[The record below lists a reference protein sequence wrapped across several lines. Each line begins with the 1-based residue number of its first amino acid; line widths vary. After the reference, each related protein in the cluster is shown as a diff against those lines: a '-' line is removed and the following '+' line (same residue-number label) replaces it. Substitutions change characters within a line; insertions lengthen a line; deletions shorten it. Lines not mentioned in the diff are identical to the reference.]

1 MSHPVHPRLPRGEAF
16 RFTPFITDESS
27 VTEWVTPGLPRM
39 LPVVQDDSL
48 CMPIITWN
56 SLNPPPPPP
65 PPPQTIFPHPQAQ
78 IQDPSQTLEKSSD
91 RPRNLLKCLYKCLFR
106 VMHTV
111 VVAI

>member
-16 RFTPFITDESS
+16 RFTPFITDECS

-56 SLNPPPPPP
+56 SLTPPPPTPNNISPP
-65 PPPQTIFPHPQAQ
+65 TG
-78 IQDPSQTLEKSSD
+78 SD
-91 RPRNLLKCLYKCLFR
+91 SRPLSN
-106 VMHTV
+106 T
-111 VVAI
+111 

>member
-1 MSHPVHPRLPRGEAF
+1 MSLPVHPRLPRGESF
-16 RFTPFITDESS
+16 RFTPFITDECS
-27 VTEWVTPGLPRM
+27 VMEWVTPGLPRM

-56 SLNPPPPPP
+56 SLYPPPPPNSISP
-65 PPPQTIFPHPQAQ
+65 PTGS
-78 IQDPSQTLEKSSD
+78 DSRPSQTLEKSSD
-91 RPRNLLKCLYKCLFR
+91 RPRNLLKSLYKCIFR